1 MLLGKSVQ
9 LALPLYGQPPGPYEF
24 FLTVN
29 KKQDELTFL
38 AFSCGKQNQI
48 KKCLKQKRFRSNF

>member
-38 AFSCGKQNQI
+38 AFSYGK
-48 KKCLKQKRFRSNF
+48 